1 MGGAP
6 GLGGGE
12 KEVEASGEVMSRPA
26 ANLLGHAVMAGTT
39 IARTGGTPFV
49 CIVATTMAATPTP
62 PCPHLFLLVTY
73 GTTSSAALFP
83 FFFFLLRCSPSS
95 LHPSANYSYLRP
107 PFSNHH
113 NTRLANPP
121 SYLLHHLFPAA
132 VSPSARMES

>member
-1 MGGAP
+1 
-6 GLGGGE
+6 
-12 KEVEASGEVMSRPA
+12 VEASGEVMSRPV

-39 IARTGGTPFV
+39 IARTGGTTFV
-49 CIVATTMAATPTP
+49 CAVTTTMAATPTLS
-62 PCPHLFLLVTY
+62 CPHLFLLVAY

-95 LHPSANYSYLRP
+95 LHPSTNYSSLQP

-113 NTRLANPP
+113 NTCLANPP
-121 SYLLHHLFPAA
+121 SYLLYHLFPAA